1 MVRASVVALPR
12 MAARVAR
19 LAARSALDVG
29 AVHVDQLVF
38 GPHDAARDAHV
49 RRWAHGML
57 RALAVEVVPT
67 PAVAAPWTQA
77 YLRRAMT
84 HDTTG
89 RMVLSNHRSML
100 DVLVLLAAF
109 GGHLLSRDD
118 LARWPVIGRLAPYA
132 GTLYV
137 DRTSAASGS
146 AAMLAMIARLREG
159 RSITVF
165 PEGTTYPDDAVR
177 DFHAGAVAAA
187 LRTGAPIVPV
197 GLAYAGDHAT
207 FFREPFTAHALRLL
221 QAPRTRVALAVGD
234 PISTRGASLRA
245 LSRDA
250 HDAVQSL
257 VHQARRSLGG

>member
-1 MVRASVVALPR
+1 MARASVVALPR
-12 MAARVAR
+12 MAARLTR
-19 LAARSALDVG
+19 LAARSVRDVS
-29 AVHVDQLVF
+29 AVHVDQFVF
-38 GPHDAARDAHV
+38 GPDDAARDAHV

-67 PAVAAPWTQA
+67 PPVSVPWTTA
-77 YLRRAMT
+77 YLRRAME
-84 HDTTG
+84 DGTTG
-89 RMVLSNHRSML
+89 RMVVSNHRSML
-100 DVLVLLAAF
+100 DILVLLAAF

-137 DRTSAASGS
+137 ERSSTASGS

-159 RSITVF
+159 RSLTVF
-165 PEGTTYPDDAVR
+165 PEGTTYPDDTVR
-177 DFHAGAVAAA
+177 DFHAGAFAAA

-207 FFREPFTAHALRLL
+207 FFREPFTAHATRLL

-234 PISTRGASLRA
+234 AMPTAGASLRA

-250 HDAVQSL
+250 HAAVQSL
-257 VHQARRSLGG
+257 VHAARQSLGG

>member
-1 MVRASVVALPR
+1 MARPPVVALPR
-12 MAARVAR
+12 VAARLAR
-19 LAARSALDVG
+19 LAARSVREVS
-29 AVHVDQLVF
+29 AVHVDQFVF
-38 GPHDAARDAHV
+38 GPDDAARDAHV

-67 PAVAAPWTQA
+67 PAVSLPWTAA
-77 YLRRAMT
+77 YLRRAM
-84 HDTTG
+84 DGTTG
-89 RMVLSNHRSML
+89 RMVVSNHRSML
-100 DVLVLLAAF
+100 DILVLLAAF

-137 DRTSAASGS
+137 DRSSTASGS
-146 AAMLAMIARLREG
+146 AAMLAMISRLREG
-159 RSITVF
+159 RSLTVF
-165 PEGTTYPDDAVR
+165 PEGTTYPDDTVR
-177 DFHAGAVAAA
+177 DFHAGAFAAA

-207 FFREPFTAHALRLL
+207 FFREPFTAHATRLL

-234 PISTRGASLRA
+234 AMPSSGASLRA

-250 HDAVQSL
+250 HTRVQSL
-257 VHQARRSLGG
+257 VHEARAALGG